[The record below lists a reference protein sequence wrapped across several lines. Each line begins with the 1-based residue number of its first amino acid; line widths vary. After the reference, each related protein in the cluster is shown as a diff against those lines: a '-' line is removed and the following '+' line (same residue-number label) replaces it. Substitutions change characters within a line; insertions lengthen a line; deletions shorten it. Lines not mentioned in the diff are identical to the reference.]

1 MILAQQFPSFVLCV
15 AFALYVLWFRGLSE
29 HENEGNMYIARKV
42 SKYGFFSGPYFTVLG
57 LNTGKYRP
65 EKTPYLDTF
74 DGGIFNLPLI
84 FSVLMEAEMSLFSI
98 SSRNSYRKNR
108 NNITS

>member
-1 MILAQQFPSFVLCV
+1 MIENTNDTHYRQGPYHWFDMILTQQFHSFVLCV
-15 AFALYVLWFRGLSE
+15 AFALYALWFCGLSE

-65 EKTPYLDTF
+65 EKTPYLNTF
-74 DGGIFNLPLI
+74 DA
-84 FSVLMEAEMSLFSI
+84 VV
-98 SSRNSYRKNR
+98 SSTYH
-108 NNITS
+108 